1 MEALMRI
8 GIDGRE
14 LVKDRITGIGRF
26 LLNFLGSDLS
36 IKEDWQF
43 VIFLN
48 QYSKFDKD
56 EPHFKKIVIPEKIT
70 FWWDQIQLSQWLARE
85 NIDLFFSPY
94 YKVPLL
100 TRSKTVITLFDITYL
115 MISPYKDKLSNRLYI
130 RNFLKH
136 AVRKADKIITSSNYS
151 LREISSKLNIPEE
164 KISIVPIGVGDNFK
178 PVRDRTVLKQIKEKH
193 GIKNKYILYIGNF
206 SPHKNLKKLI
216 DAYNLLPDRIKKEY
230 HLVLGGGKAEE
241 LKTAYDHSDISKL
254 QSITILGQPSDEDL
268 PALYSGA
275 QLFIFPSLYEGF
287 GLPPLEAMACGC
299 AVASSNT
306 SSMPEVLGDASLFF
320 NPSDA
325 QEISRAI
332 EQMLEDEKLRNE
344 FRQKGLARA
353 EHFSSR
359 TMITRLLDVFESVIR
374 GRT

>member
-1 MEALMRI
+1 MRI

-14 LVKDRITGIGRF
+14 LVKGKITGIGRF
-26 LLNFLGSDLS
+26 LLNFLCSDLS

-48 QYSKFDKD
+48 QDSKFDKE

-70 FWWDQIQLSQWLARE
+70 FWWDQIKLRRWLAKE

-136 AVRKADKIITSSNYS
+136 SIRKADKIITSSDFS
-151 LREISSKLNIPEE
+151 MTEISSKLNVPEE
-164 KISIVPIGVGDNFK
+164 KVSIVPLCVGDSFK
-178 PVRDRTVLKQIKEKH
+178 PVSDETVLKQTKEKY

-206 SPHKNLKKLI
+206 SPHKNLKGLI
-216 DAYNLLPDRIKKEY
+216 EAYNLLPEGIKKEY
-230 HLVLGGGKAEE
+230 HLLLGGGEPKE
-241 LKTAYDHSDISKL
+241 LELAYKHSDISKL
-254 QSITILGQPSDEDL
+254 LSITILGHTSDEDL

-275 QLFIFPSLYEGF
+275 ELFIFPSLYEGF

-320 NPSDA
+320 NPCDVH
-325 QEISRAI
+325 EISGAI
-332 EQMLEDEKLRNE
+332 EQMLEDENLRNE

-353 EHFSSR
+353 EHFSSKKMV
-359 TMITRLLDVFESVIR
+359 TKLLDVFESVIGAR
-374 GRT
+374 P

>member
-26 LLNFLGSDLS
+26 LLNFLYSDLS
-36 IKEDWQF
+36 IKKDWQF

-48 QYSKFDKD
+48 QHSKFDRD

-70 FWWDQIQLSQWLARE
+70 FWWDQIQLNQWIARE

-100 TRSKTVITLFDITYL
+100 TRSMTVITLFDITYL
-115 MISPYKDKLSNRLYI
+115 MISPYKDKLSNRFYI

-151 LREISSKLNIPEE
+151 RTEISSKLNIPEE

-178 PVRDRTVLKQIKEKH
+178 PVHDRTVLKQIKEKH

-206 SPHKNLKKLI
+206 SPHKNLKRLI
-216 DAYNLLPDRIKKEY
+216 DAYNLLSEKIKKEY

-241 LKTAYDHSDISKL
+241 IETAYNHSDISKL
-254 QSITILGQPSDEDL
+254 QSVTMLGQPSDEDL

-275 QLFIFPSLYEGF
+275 ELFIFPSLYEGF

-306 SSMPEVLGDASLFF
+306 SSMPEVLGNASLFF

-332 EQMLEDEKLRNE
+332 EQMLKDENLRNE

-359 TMITRLLDVFESVIR
+359 KMITRLLDVFESVIR